1 MLIFCLRVKA
11 RMEKTG
17 KKTIRAIPLSG
28 GTRMVL
34 RFFSEIKEPGRPYI
48 QRVADIKHHIQRDR
62 AVRRLDPAHVRPA
75 DIDRLRKLTLGKSFF
90 LAVVGDIQTKKSKL
104 FPLLLLHSLHSLL

>member
-62 AVRRLDPAHVRPA
+62 AVRRFDPAHVGSA
-75 DIDRLRKLTLGKSFF
+75 DIYQLRKLALRKPLF
-90 LAVVGDIQTKKSKL
+90 LAVIGNIQTEESKL
-104 FPLLLLHSLHSLL
+104 FPQLLLHSLHSLL